1 MQPWNNKTQL
11 TRRDALKQISVGML
25 VPLLGPGCGGGSSST
40 TPRSIEVTKLQ
51 PPYPGEDALR
61 IGYLLKTWMYE
72 SDGLSLNKIEIL
84 DAMTLAIV
92 STFVKGIDDWP
103 TIYKDPVHSPSYLPQ
118 SGPMNAYYIPI
129 QLKIANG
136 SSRPERMVHRLTLTR
151 SGSSEPLIVD
161 GGVFS
166 PRYTEV
172 PLVIPSPVKGN
183 NLWFNNQGENSYH
196 FNYVAFAEGVPYA
209 GMMFAF
215 DSGQLNAGMTS
226 LLRDD
231 GSKNP
236 LDNNAYCNYGQ
247 TIYSVADGTVVRVID
262 GFEAQQGNHQI
273 WPITEENL
281 GGNNLII
288 DIGGGRYAFYA
299 HCIKGSF
306 GNLKVGDSVRQGQ
319 AIAQLGN
326 SGNSTA
332 PHLHFHIFEGGQ
344 DPIWS
349 QGVPFVIQ
357 QFAAT
362 ATVTS
367 TDDATMGVTVS
378 RYASSIARQNVM
390 PEKLTIFNVQ

>member
-40 TPRSIEVTKLQ
+40 TPRSIEVVKLQ

-61 IGYLLKTWMYE
+61 IGYLLKTWMFE
-72 SDGLSLNKIEIL
+72 SEGLSLSKIEIL
-84 DAMTLAIV
+84 DAVTLHTVA
-92 STFVKGIDDWP
+92 SFVNGVDDWP
-103 TIYKDPVHSPSYLPQ
+103 TIYKDPVRSLSYLPQ
-118 SGPMNAYYIPI
+118 SGLMNACYIPI

-136 SSRPERMVHRLTLTR
+136 SSQPERMLHRLTLTR

-161 GGVFS
+161 GGIFS

-196 FNYVAFAEGVPYA
+196 FNYLAFSDGVPYA

-236 LDNNAYCNYGQ
+236 LDNHAYCNYGQ
-247 TIYSVADGTVVRVID
+247 TVYSVADGTVVRVID
-262 GFEAQQGNHQI
+262 GFKDQQGNHQI

-281 GGNNLII
+281 GGNNLVI

-306 GNLKVGDSVRQGQ
+306 GNLQVGDTVRQGQ

-326 SGNSTA
+326 SGNSEA

-349 QGVPFVIQ
+349 QGVPFVLR
-357 QFAAT
+357 QFDAT
-362 ATVTS
+362 ATITA
-367 TDDATMGVTVS
+367 TDDAKMGVTVS
-378 RYASSIARQNVM
+378 RYAASQARQNVM
-390 PEKLTIFNVQ
+390 PERWTVFNI